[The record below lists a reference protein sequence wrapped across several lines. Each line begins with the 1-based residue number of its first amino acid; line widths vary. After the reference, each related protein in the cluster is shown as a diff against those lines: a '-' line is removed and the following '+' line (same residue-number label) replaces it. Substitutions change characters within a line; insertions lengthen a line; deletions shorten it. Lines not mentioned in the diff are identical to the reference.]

1 MKRRTVHIVFGFLS
15 VCCLAVALERGL
27 RLRQTLALNAQ
38 IAEIAHTAAA
48 APGLQTSAVPAKAPR
63 ELQLARAVAL
73 AQAGAH
79 DAALKGYAGLIQAGE
94 RDPVARQALFN
105 LGNMYLRQGM
115 AQEAGALPLFE
126 LGKQRLRD
134 LLRADPQDWD
144 ARYNLERAL
153 RLAPEEQEAFSA
165 EQLPAHEQ
173 RRVRVPGFVAGD
185 LP

>member
-1 MKRRTVHIVFGFLS
+1 MKRRTVHLVFGVLS
-15 VCCLAVALERGL
+15 LCCVGVAMERGL
-27 RLRQTLALNAQ
+27 RLRQATGLN
-38 IAEIAHTAAA
+38 AEIARIAATPVGKDA
-48 APGLQTSAVPAKAPR
+48 APAPVSAPR
-63 ELQLARAVAL
+63 QLQLAQAL
-73 AQAGAH
+73 ALSKAGAH
-79 DAALKGYAGLIQAGE
+79 DAALKGYAALIQSGE
-94 RDPVARQALFN
+94 RDPVAQQAMFN

-134 LLRADPQDWD
+134 LLRAAPQDWD

-153 RLAPEEQEAFSA
+153 RLAPEDQEAFSA
-165 EQLPAHEQ
+165 EQQPAHEQ

>member
-1 MKRRTVHIVFGFLS
+1 MKRRTVHLVFGVLS
-15 VCCLAVALERGL
+15 LCCIGAALERGL
-27 RLRQTLALNAQ
+27 RLRHAMGLN
-38 IAEIAHTAAA
+38 AEIARIAATPLGKDATTA
-48 APGLQTSAVPAKAPR
+48 PISAPR
-63 ELQLARAVAL
+63 ELQLAQAL
-73 AQAGAH
+73 ALSKTGAH
-79 DAALKGYAGLIQAGE
+79 DAALKGYASLIQAGE
-94 RDPVARQALFN
+94 RDPVAQQALFN

-134 LLRADPQDWD
+134 LLRATPQDWD

-153 RLAPEEQEAFSA
+153 RLAPEDHEAFSA
-165 EQLPAHEQ
+165 EQQPAHEQ